1 MREVDPSPRTSHV
14 TPPLECTEYPG
25 GNHRLLGACQV
36 QRTAQCAWLRVR
48 RDTGVWHKAMPPPT
62 PIPGEQP
69 TCPGGAP
76 PPPPS
81 LPLMNLWGPGGVT
94 PVYYPSGGPERF
106 ASILSSSSNGVYSGF
121 RAAWVRVPRLRYEE
135 RNVCTLVAPP
145 FEPSLFPV
153 THPAVVAVPFT
164 RPPHPPHR
172 CLVKH
177 CTRCTM
183 CVPAPAPCVAWVRA
197 VCAS

>member
-25 GNHRLLGACQV
+25 GSHGPLGACQV

-48 RDTGVWHKAMPPPT
+48 RDTGVWHKAMPPPRLK
-62 PIPGEQP
+62 PGIQP

-81 LPLMNLWGPGGVT
+81 LPLMSLWGPGGVT
-94 PVYYPSGGPERF
+94 PVYYPSGGPDRF

-121 RAAWVRVPRLRYEE
+121 LGRLGSG
-135 RNVCTLVAPP
+135 TAPALRGVKRMYACR
-145 FEPSLFPV
+145 PSLGPSLCSQLP
-153 THPAVVAVPFT
+153 TPPRYHSVPL
-164 RPPHPPHR
+164 RS
-172 CLVKH
+172 
-177 CTRCTM
+177 
-183 CVPAPAPCVAWVRA
+183 AQ
-197 VCAS
+197 